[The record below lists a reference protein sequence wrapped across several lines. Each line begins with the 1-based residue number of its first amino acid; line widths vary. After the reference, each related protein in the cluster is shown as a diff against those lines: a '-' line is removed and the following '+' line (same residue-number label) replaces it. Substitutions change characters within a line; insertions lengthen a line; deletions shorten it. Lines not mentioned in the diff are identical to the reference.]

1 MTAWNRERPTKT
13 GFYWSRF
20 VNIAPDEEIA
30 AEVVE
35 VFRKGGLL
43 KAAFYDGN
51 SMPIENILGTE
62 WYGPLEVPK

>member
-1 MTAWNRERPTKT
+1 MTAWNRERPAKI
-13 GFYWSRF
+13 GFYWNRF
-20 VNIAPDEEIA
+20 VHIVPDEKEA

-43 KAAFYDGN
+43 KVAFYDGTFV
-51 SMPIENILGTE
+51 PIENVLGTE